1 MRSTVPAG
9 GCRSVRSLGEIRVM
23 STIPFLLIAWVI
35 HVFVAAVVVSPVVF
49 LARKRV
55 HWHSWELLAVVVPF
69 CVWVGLMFSDMSTG
83 SKTLSNLVI
92 EPGILALALAL
103 GALARVAMSA
113 SMPEKTASTMTLVGL
128 CFVATGV
135 FWIVPALPE

>member
-1 MRSTVPAG
+1 MRRVAELG
-9 GCRSVRSLGEIRVM
+9 SLGEISVM

-35 HVFVAAVVVSPVVF
+35 HAVVAAVVVSPVVF

-69 CVWVGLMFSDMSTG
+69 CVWGGFMFSDLSTG
-83 SKTLSNLVI
+83 SKTLSNFVI

-103 GALARVAMSA
+103 GALARVAM
-113 SMPEKTASTMTLVGL
+113 TASIAEAKASAVVLVGL
-128 CFVATGV
+128 CFAAAGI
-135 FWIVPALPE
+135 FWIVPVLPE

>member
-1 MRSTVPAG
+1 
-9 GCRSVRSLGEIRVM
+9 M

-35 HVFVAAVVVSPVVF
+35 HAVVAAAAVSPVVF
-49 LARKRV
+49 LARKHV
-55 HWHSWELLAVVVPF
+55 HWRSWELLAVVVPF
-69 CVWVGLMFSDMSTG
+69 CIWGALMFSRMATD

-113 SMPEKTASTMTLVGL
+113 RMPERTASTMTLVGL
-128 CFVATGV
+128 CFVAAGV
-135 FWIVPALPE
+135 FWITPTLPE

>member
-1 MRSTVPAG
+1 
-9 GCRSVRSLGEIRVM
+9 M
-23 STIPFLLIAWVI
+23 STIPFLLVAWVI
-35 HVFVAAVVVSPVVF
+35 HAVVATVVVLPVVI

-69 CVWVGLMFSDMSTG
+69 CIWGGLMFSDLSTG
-83 SKTLSNLVI
+83 SKTLSNFVI

-113 SMPEKTASTMTLVGL
+113 HIADTKTSTVVLVGL
-128 CFVATGV
+128 CLAAAGI
-135 FWIVPALPE
+135 FWIIPGLPE